1 LQHALFRSRARKKFS
16 EGVGVVKDGVI
27 HSTRRKVFPS
37 RNLITSKLGNKTRQY
52 LSFVGNIFFVIELDV
67 AWVACEWVVGL
78 GIKIIIDCIGNS
90 FSCSLLRRSWSRAC
104 PWSWPCSRPSARK
117 WEEPVLIF
125 WTCHGACAH
134 FGECWSSRAYCAL

>member
-1 LQHALFRSRARKKFS
+1 MPKNRREIYGTVGRCDHSNSDRESLVIPLASPLQHALFRSRARKKFS

-67 AWVACEWVVGL
+67 AWVACE
-78 GIKIIIDCIGNS
+78 
-90 FSCSLLRRSWSRAC
+90 
-104 PWSWPCSRPSARK
+104 
-117 WEEPVLIF
+117 
-125 WTCHGACAH
+125 
-134 FGECWSSRAYCAL
+134 